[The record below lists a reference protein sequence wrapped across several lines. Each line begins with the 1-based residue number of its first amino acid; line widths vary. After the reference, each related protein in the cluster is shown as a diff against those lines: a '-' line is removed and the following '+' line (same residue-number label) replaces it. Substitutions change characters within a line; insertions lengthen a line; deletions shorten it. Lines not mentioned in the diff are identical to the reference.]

1 MPPGTTRDSGRCSTV
16 TSAGGYI
23 QLSSC
28 SCFYQPFFFPYGQC
42 SEHTFCMH
50 QAQFVIGVIGCFL
63 PAVDQVVAT
72 VAGDSRLSI
81 VRLVS
86 CAAGASEPVMCQHT
100 GFRVAVA
107 VPGNPDGAF
116 ATTRR
121 FAKVSHNHLHIRLR
135 HRESGRGG
143 FFSSTSCALTVQV
156 IKS

>member
-16 TSAGGYI
+16 TSAGEYI

-28 SCFYQPFFFPYGQC
+28 SCFYQSFFFPYGQR

-63 PAVDQVVAT
+63 PSVDQVVAT

-86 CAAGASEPVMCQHT
+86 CAARTRQPVMRQYA

-107 VPGNPDGAF
+107 VTGDSDGAF
-116 ATTRR
+116 ASTRR
-121 FAKVSHNHLHIRLR
+121 FAKVSHNHPHIRFR
-135 HRESGRGG
+135 QRESGRGG
-143 FFSSTSCALTVQV
+143 LLSSTSCALTVQV
-156 IKS
+156 RKS